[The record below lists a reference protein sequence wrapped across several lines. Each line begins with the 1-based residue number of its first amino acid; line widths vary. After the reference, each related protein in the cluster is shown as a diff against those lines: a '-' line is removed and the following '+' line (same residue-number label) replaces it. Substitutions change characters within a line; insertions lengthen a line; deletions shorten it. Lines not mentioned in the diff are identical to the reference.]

1 MNIRIGRFTSFRR
14 AAAMVLA
21 FSLCAAAHA
30 EDVFEPTDIQGLM
43 VAIASAHDGDT
54 IILPDGTNSFAD
66 VTQDEMTNELAITKA
81 VLVTSRSGDPKDVM
95 IDLGGTGWGFTLNAA
110 GARLRGITFTSSVAV
125 RENSGTHD
133 LPRFVNVVAGTVDA
147 CVFRDV
153 KITGNKYG
161 GFAPVRLYV
170 DGVIDN
176 CLFTNISS
184 SVEYPHA
191 PHGTV
196 YATGGVISNSQF
208 VACNTYQAP
217 LVMAGG
223 VTTVYVEDC
232 LFRNTVTP
240 GGAAGVYCGAIYATG
255 GSTTF
260 PRAFIRRTAVANCKA
275 DSAGAVYNGGGNGF
289 KPMIFED
296 CVFTNN
302 TSGVG
307 VVAGGER
314 ANITFDRCLIADN
327 VGSSHGVT
335 AGSNKGEFIFRNCL
349 IRGNCGKSTA
359 GVVSKSDVYCGVQ
372 FENCTVTGN
381 KSESGSVGGISIPG
395 CGNASYKTWVK
406 NCIVWGNTAA
416 GTAVQ
421 LNADA
426 AKVFSSCYP
435 EADPENTNGNIS
447 NDPRLAADGKLQYTS
462 PCLDVALD
470 LTTTAGTNDLV
481 GTVRPQDA
489 TGKGEIWDMGCFE
502 MPPNTEPLVVSVSI
516 DQTVGA
522 SPATVTATA
531 TVAGAKTSGLTYD
544 WMIVCTAPNVSTNV
558 EKGCTDASHAFS
570 NLAPGAYEISVT
582 VRNDSGDFK
591 SVTCEQGFSAKPA
604 VCYISKTGSATWP
617 YDAPERATSSF
628 ADAIANAAERVA
640 VLADEYDLSGWT
652 ELLEISAA
660 VEVVSASGNA
670 ADVVLDLGGTGCGF
684 TLNNAGAKIGNV
696 TFVSSATMG
705 DSTDL
710 TLPRFVNVIAG
721 TVEGCVFRDVTL
733 GGTNNKGSYPVKLL
747 SSGTIAG
754 CVFSNFVNNVS
765 SPKQGGVI
773 FSQGGLVSNC
783 NFIACNAY
791 QAPIVVSGGY
801 SLYVEDSLFTG
812 VDSTGTTAGA
822 LYGIGGN
829 TTNPR
834 AVFRRT
840 TVANNRAASA
850 GVAYYS
856 SGDSSN
862 KPMTFEDCVF
872 ANNTATSG
880 IGVFDC
886 STGKAPVNC
895 TRCLIADNVG
905 ASQGVICA
913 SIYVTHIF
921 RNCLICGNTGK
932 STAGVVSGSGASNYF
947 KFESCTVT
955 GNRTETGTVGGINIA
970 GCGTT
975 ANTWVKNC
983 VVWGNEGPEG
993 AVQLNADAAKVSYSC
1008 YPEADPTNANGNTP
1022 DDPKLRT
1029 VKRYRGY
1036 PSPAGSCYEAGN
1048 ATGWTV
1054 DDVDLSGAPRLRDG
1068 KIDIGCY
1075 QAVPLPGLLLML
1087 K

>member
-1 MNIRIGRFTSFRR
+1 MKKLIMAVV
-14 AAAMVLA
+14 AA
-21 FSLCAAAHA
+21 CAAAGVRA
-30 EDVFEPTDIQGLM
+30 ADVFEPQDVDEIM
-43 VAIASAHDGDT
+43 AAIASADDGDT

-81 VLVTSRSGDPKDVM
+81 VLVTSRSGDPKDVT
-95 IDLGGTGWGFTLNAA
+95 IDLGGTGYGFTLKAP
-110 GARLRGITFTSSVAV
+110 GARLRGVTFTAAPAGIKEDAES
-125 RENSGTHD
+125 HP
-133 LPRFVNVVAGTVDA
+133 LPRFVNVVTGTVDT
-147 CVFRDV
+147 CVFRDI
-153 KITGNKYG
+153 KITGKKYG
-161 GFAPVRLYV
+161 GCAAVCLSSNGAV
-170 DGVIDN
+170 NN
-176 CLFTNISS
+176 CLFTNISCAAS
-184 SVEYPHA
+184 YAKLPQGA
-191 PHGTV
+191 V
-196 YATGGVISNSQF
+196 YATGGTVSNTQF
-208 VACNTYQAP
+208 IACNIRFAP
-217 LVMAGG
+217 LVLAAGSK
-223 VTTVYVEDC
+223 TVYVEDC
-232 LFRNTVTP
+232 LFANSTV
-240 GGAAGVYCGAIYATG
+240 AGSDSGLYAGAIYTANGNAT
-255 GSTTF
+255 T
-260 PRAFIRRTAVANCKA
+260 PCALVRRTVVANNNA
-275 DSAGAVYNGGGNGF
+275 TYGGVAYYESGNSSN
-289 KPMIFED
+289 KPMTFED

-302 TSGVG
+302 SAGCGVYNASGK
-307 VVAGGER
+307 APF
-314 ANITFDRCLIADN
+314 TFDRCQMVDN
-327 VGSSHGVT
+327 VGGSLGVGNSAQYVCQT
-335 AGSNKGEFIFRNCL
+335 FRNCL
-349 IRGNCGKSTA
+349 IRGNLGKTTA
-359 GVVSKSDVYCGVQ
+359 GVTSASGTSYAFK

-381 KSESGSVGGISIPG
+381 RTESGSVGGIAIAG
-395 CGNASYKTWVK
+395 CGSASYKTWVK
-406 NCIVWGNTAA
+406 NCIVWGNT
-416 GTAVQ
+416 GPGNPVQ
-421 LNADA
+421 LTVDAD
-426 AKVFSSCYP
+426 KVFSCCYP
-435 EADPENTNGNIS
+435 EAVDGNANGNIPD
-447 NDPRLAADGKLQYTS
+447 NPWLNADGTLQYAS

-470 LTTTAGTNDLV
+470 LTATAGATDLV
-481 GTVRPQDA
+481 GTVRPQNA
-489 TGKGEIWDMGCFE
+489 TGKGEVWDMGCFE
-502 MPPNTEPLVVSVSI
+502 MPPNTDPLVVSVSL

-531 TVAGAKTSGLTYD
+531 TVTGAKTSGLTYD

-558 EKGCTDASHAFS
+558 EKDCTDASHAFS

-591 SVTCEQGFSAKPA
+591 TVTCEQGFSAKPA
-604 VCYISKTGSATWP
+604 VCYVSKTGSATWP
-617 YDAPERATSSF
+617 YDAPERATPSF

-754 CVFSNFVNNVS
+754 CVFSNFVNTVS

-812 VDSTGTTAGA
+812 VTSSSYGA

-840 TVANNRAASA
+840 TVANNRVASA
-850 GVAYYS
+850 GVAYYQ

-880 IGVFDC
+880 IGVFC
-886 STGKAPVNC
+886 CTEKAPVNC

-955 GNRTETGTVGGINIA
+955 GNRTETGTVAGINIA

-1008 YPEADPTNANGNTP
+1008 WPEATRENGNTP

-1075 QAVPLPGLLLML
+1075 QAVPLPGFMLML